1 MKIFVENEKMFKEQ
15 NGKIIGNWLE
25 LPAYVSDIKAFLRDK
40 VDLQL
45 TKKEKEKA
53 LKTKG
58 YYCDTY
64 TIPNYYWDLNF
75 KFDDNQI
82 VNADIYMLNV
92 LAKLIKKCKRI
103 DDINLYLNSSEGKN
117 VKTVENLCNLFLQEN
132 LFDFSL
138 IKDWSKKDYGVSKE
152 KFIGETFITWFYD
165 DLWKFK
171 ATNPDE
177 FEKYIDYESLGKNIA
192 DNFNKKSFST
202 AAKYYCGNENATDEQ
217 IGKAYVNLFGL
228 DDFNSKDYMNIIF
241 DYEMFG
247 KHLIDTKYFET
258 IENENNLYIFKINK
272 DIDLNCH
279 SQKELLAWFNKKKK
293 IKQIL

>member
-75 KFDDNQI
+75 KFDDSQI

-117 VKTVENLCNLFLQEN
+117 VKTVENLCNLFLRKIY
-132 LFDFSL
+132 LISL
-138 IKDWSKKDYGVSKE
+138 
-152 KFIGETFITWFYD
+152 
-165 DLWKFK
+165 
-171 ATNPDE
+171 
-177 FEKYIDYESLGKNIA
+177 
-192 DNFNKKSFST
+192 
-202 AAKYYCGNENATDEQ
+202 
-217 IGKAYVNLFGL
+217 
-228 DDFNSKDYMNIIF
+228 
-241 DYEMFG
+241 
-247 KHLIDTKYFET
+247 
-258 IENENNLYIFKINK
+258 
-272 DIDLNCH
+272 
-279 SQKELLAWFNKKKK
+279 
-293 IKQIL
+293 

>member
-138 IKDWSKKDYGVSKE
+138 I
-152 KFIGETFITWFYD
+152 
-165 DLWKFK
+165 
-171 ATNPDE
+171 NPDE

-228 DDFNSKDYMNIIF
+228 DDFNAKDYMNIIF

-247 KHLIDTKYFET
+247 KHLIDTKYFEI
-258 IENENNLYIFKINK
+258 IENENNLYIFKISK

-279 SQKELLAWFNKKKK
+279 SQRELLAWFNKKKK
-293 IKQIL
+293 I